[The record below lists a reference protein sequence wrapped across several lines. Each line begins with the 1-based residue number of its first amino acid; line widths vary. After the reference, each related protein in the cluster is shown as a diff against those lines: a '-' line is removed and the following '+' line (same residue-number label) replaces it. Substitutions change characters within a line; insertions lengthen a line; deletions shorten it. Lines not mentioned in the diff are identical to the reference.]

1 MYKTH
6 TTFERVI
13 NRASPYTTGK
23 RLDTRASESG
33 DTIISPESIETFS
46 PDTMEEAAAELRDYA
61 QTLNPEDINDAA
73 RLGVVKRRLS
83 EIALIGAAHGQVTG
97 ETDNSG
103 EIAHLEETLYEH
115 YSPTLYQAAL
125 RQKIAIL
132 EAKPIHK
139 EAELARALLLDE
151 LEGYANMVNTPNGES
166 IELEQPTA
174 ETLKAVGDWM
184 TDQFGDAFDMVD
196 AIDSDILN
204 ANDLRSVIDGA
215 ITSTPVL
222 RNHGWR
228 SEIVQREKNAITVYA
243 SNRLLVIPEQREAT
257 KEVAKNLI
265 AHEPFGHALRS
276 AMAESV
282 GNEVGTTGTE
292 SYSTFEE
299 SFEIALEQC
308 LNGAYD
314 PKRGLDHYIT
324 IGLSLTSGL
333 SRDKIAQLTAAIRQ
347 IDDAENGLSDE
358 NVKRAKQGTTNQMRR
373 AFAGMTD
380 VDDGIAHRQDI
391 NYLHGLNGAWGLL
404 NVLTEAGQVDE
415 GMRWLLSAKFNPYSA
430 QDREL
435 VNQFTPMPS
444 SLKNYFMV

>member
-1 MYKTH
+1 MNKTH
-6 TTFERVI
+6 TAFEQVI

-33 DTIISPESIETFS
+33 DTIVSPESIATFS
-46 PDTMEEAAAELRDYA
+46 PDAMEEVATELRDYV
-61 QTLNPEDINDAA
+61 QMLNPEDINDAA
-73 RLGVVKRRLS
+73 RLGVVERRLS
-83 EIALIGAAHGQVTG
+83 EIALIGAALGQVTG
-97 ETDNSG
+97 EVDNSG
-103 EIAHLEETLYEH
+103 EIARLEETLYEH
-115 YSPTLYQAAL
+115 YSPTLYRAAL

-132 EAKPIHK
+132 EAKPVRK

-151 LEGYANMVNTPNGES
+151 LEGYADMVNIPNGES
-166 IELEQPTA
+166 IELERPTG

-184 TDQFGDAFDMVD
+184 NDQFGDAFDMVD
-196 AIDSDILN
+196 AIESDTLD
-204 ANDLRSVIDGA
+204 ANDLKSVFDGA
-215 ITSTPVL
+215 IASTPVL
-222 RNHGWR
+222 HDHGWQ

-243 SNRLLVIPEQREAT
+243 SDRLLVIPEQRKAT
-257 KEVAKNLI
+257 KKVAKNLI
-265 AHEPFGHALRS
+265 AHESFGHALRS

-292 SYSTFEE
+292 GYSAFEE

-333 SRDKIAQLTAAIRQ
+333 SREKIAQLTTAIRQ
-347 IDDAENGLSDE
+347 IDDAENGLSGDNLE
-358 NVKRAKQGTTNQMRR
+358 RAKRGTTNQMRR

-391 NYLHGLNGAWGLL
+391 NYLHGLNGAWRLL

-415 GMRWLLSAKFNPYSA
+415 GMRWLLSAKFDPYST

-444 SLKNYFMV
+444 SLKNYFVV